1 MQWLRK
7 KVLNPVLDQLKQGAD
22 PRRLAWSVSLGFAVG
37 IFPVLGTT
45 LILCLIIAT
54 VFKLNHV
61 AIQAAN
67 YVAYPGQLAFI
78 PAFIRMGEKISGAEP
93 MTIDLH
99 QMKNLFMSSPS
110 GFFAQFGMAAVH
122 GALAWAVILPIPTF
136 VLALVLER
144 QFRRVRG
151 GTSSP

>member
-37 IFPVLGTT
+37 LFPVLGTT
-45 LILCLIIAT
+45 LILCLIIAA
-54 VFKLNHV
+54 VFRLNHV

-78 PAFIRMGEKISGAEP
+78 PAFIRIGEKMVGAEP
-93 MTIDLH
+93 IRIDLV
-99 QMKNLFMSSPS
+99 QMKNLFISSPS
-110 GFFAQFGMAAVH
+110 TFFAQFGVAALH
-122 GALAWAVILPIPTF
+122 GVMAWAVILPVPTF
-136 VLALVLER
+136 ALALVLER

-151 GTSSP
+151 GTSNP